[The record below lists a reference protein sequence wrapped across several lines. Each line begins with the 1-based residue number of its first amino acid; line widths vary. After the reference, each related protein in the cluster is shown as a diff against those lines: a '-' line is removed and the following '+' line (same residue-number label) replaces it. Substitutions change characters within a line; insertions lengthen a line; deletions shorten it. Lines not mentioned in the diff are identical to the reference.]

1 MASDMFL
8 KIEKITGEAT
18 DSKHKDEIDIVEFGF
33 GMSQN
38 VIVSGQGLAA
48 SKANVQF
55 LSITKFLDKATPDMM
70 AYLIAGNHVPTITLS
85 VRKAGGAAKL
95 DFYKIVLT
103 TCVLAGY
110 RTMPQSSDDRC
121 MESWTIAFSS
131 FQVTYTPQ
139 GNDGAAAGA
148 EVGFKYNLVAN
159 ASE

>member
-8 KIEKITGEAT
+8 MIDKIKGEAT

-55 LSITKFLDKATPDMM
+55 LSITKYLDKATPDMM
-70 AYLIAGNHVPTITLS
+70 SFLIAGMHVGKITLS
-85 VRKAGGAAKL
+85 VRKSGGAAKL
-95 DFYKIVLT
+95 DFYKIDLT

-121 MESWTIAFSS
+121 MESWTIAFGA
-131 FQVTYTPQ
+131 FQVSYIPQ
-139 GNDGAAAGA
+139 GNDGSAAGA

-159 ASE
+159 SSE